1 MCGQMP
7 LVQHV
12 LLGTSSMDANQSGS
26 KGTAMHGML
35 HLCLPKL
42 LMTEIDGKGP
52 KKPLVCARV

>member
-1 MCGQMP
+1 MP